1 MNSTKHL
8 IIAIIF
14 ATVIIITGTA
24 GFMFF
29 EGWSLLDSLY
39 MTVITLTTVGYGE
52 VHEIS
57 SAGTIYTICLIS
69 IGVGFYLYIA
79 SAVVQ
84 FVVEGQIRNILGR
97 RRLDKKISKI
107 KNHYIVC
114 GYGRIGNILC
124 RQLKTKYSD
133 IVVIEKDSHLVSEA
147 DEQGMLFVE
156 GDAIDEKVLEKAGIK
171 RAKSLL
177 AVLGSDTENVFLVLT
192 ARQLAKDIFIMA
204 RAGEEKTKSK
214 LRAAGADFVESPY
227 EIGGRR
233 MAQRILRP
241 SVTDFIDFALA
252 HKRKDIQMEEM
263 PVKSSSRLVNLSL
276 KDSNIRQDYNLIII
290 AIKKPDNSML
300 FNPSFET
307 LVKAGETLIA
317 VGEVDNLEK
326 LEKALNPTHS

>member
-1 MNSTKHL
+1 MNSTKNL
-8 IIAIIF
+8 IISLIF

-29 EGWSLLDSLY
+29 EGWNVLDSLY

-52 VHEIS
+52 VHKIS
-57 SAGTIYTICLIS
+57 NTGRIYTICLIS
-69 IGVGFYLYIA
+69 IGVSFYLYIA
-79 SAVVQ
+79 ASVVQ
-84 FVVEGQIRNILGR
+84 FIVEGQIRNILGR
-97 RRLDKKISKI
+97 KRLDKKISKM

-133 IVVIEKDSHLVSEA
+133 IVVIEKNSYLVSEA
-147 DEQGMLFVE
+147 NEKGLLFIE
-156 GDAIDEKVLEKAGIK
+156 GDATDEKALEKAGIK
-171 RAKSLL
+171 RAKSLI

-192 ARQLAKDIFIMA
+192 ARQLSKDIFIMA

-214 LRAAGADFVESPY
+214 LNAAGADFVESPY

-233 MAQRILRP
+233 MAQRLLRP
-241 SVTDFIDFALA
+241 SVTDFIDLALA
-252 HKRKDIQMEEM
+252 HRRKDIQMEEM

-307 LVKAGETLIA
+307 NSINFRVRIQ
-317 VGEVDNLEK
+317 
-326 LEKALNPTHS
+326 

>member
-14 ATVIIITGTA
+14 ATVIMITGSA

-29 EGWSLLDSLY
+29 EGWNILDSLY
-39 MTVITLTTVGYGE
+39 MTVITLTTVGYSE
-52 VHEIS
+52 VHPIS
-57 SAGTIYTICLIS
+57 NAGRIYTICLIS
-69 IGVGFYLYIA
+69 IGVGSYLYIA
-79 SAVVQ
+79 AAVVQ
-84 FVVEGQIRNILGR
+84 FIVEGQIKNILGKR
-97 RRLDKKISKI
+97 KLDKKISKI

-124 RQLKTKYSD
+124 RQLKIKYSN
-133 IVVIEKDSHLVSEA
+133 IVIIEKNSYLVSEA
-147 DEQGMLFVE
+147 NENGLLFIE
-156 GDAIDEKVLEKAGIK
+156 GDATDENVLEKAGIK
-171 RAKSLL
+171 RAKSLI

-192 ARQLAKDIFIMA
+192 ARQLSKDIFIMA

-214 LRAAGADFVESPY
+214 LRAAGADLVESPY
-227 EIGGRR
+227 DIGGKR
-233 MAQRILRP
+233 MAQRLIRP
-241 SVTDFIDFALA
+241 TVTDFIDLALT

-263 PVKSSSRLVNLSL
+263 PVGSSSRLVNLSL
-276 KDSNIRQDYNLIII
+276 KDSNIRQDYHLIII

-317 VGEVDNLEK
+317 VGEVNDLEK